1 MPSFSQWFWPALSVV
16 LAGLWVWTLMRQR
29 RVESSAARTSG
40 AEQQPGP
47 VEAEDALKA
56 AHTLQEAQHTWS
68 GEDLAR
74 SMGVP
79 AAMGR
84 EVASALVA
92 SNWAENAPLGNLRLT
107 DTGEAHARELVR
119 AHRLWERYLIE
130 REGMP
135 LEEIHA
141 EAHRR
146 EHETT
151 PEEVEK
157 LDAELGYPAW
167 DPHGHAIPAPG
178 CQVPS
183 IAARSLLEEAKPSA
197 RLRIVCLDD
206 EPAPLLAQLIAMGL
220 KPGADV
226 EVVAR
231 EPGILRLMLDGDTIP
246 LADAAARHV
255 AAVPVPA
262 LPVPLGELPVGSRAR
277 VTGVQGGGKHE
288 RRMLDMGFVPGA
300 EVAVVRRAPLGDP
313 VAYRIKGTA
322 VALRREDAYA
332 VLVEELTDE

>member
-1 MPSFSQWFWPALSVV
+1 MPSFSQWFWPALSVI
-16 LAGLWVWTLMRQR
+16 LAGLWLWTAFRQHR
-29 RVESSAARTSG
+29 GGSPAARASTPG
-40 AEQQPGP
+40 QQPGP

-56 AHTLQEAQHTWS
+56 AHALQDAQDTWG

-74 SMGVP
+74 AMGLS
-79 AAMGR
+79 AAMGG

-92 SNWAENAPLGNLRLT
+92 SSWAEKDALGSLRLT

-183 IAARSLLEEAKPSA
+183 IAARSLLEEATPSA

-220 KPGADV
+220 KPGVDV

-231 EPGILRLMLDGDTIP
+231 EPGILRITLNGDTIP

-313 VAYRIKGTA
+313 VEYRIKGTA

-332 VLVEELTDE
+332 VLVEEFSDE